1 MPASQCVYFYFDF
14 RDQGKQTHRSLIT
27 SLLSQLSTAK
37 GGIQRIIYDLYA
49 RKDQGR
55 QQPHVTELEDALQSV
70 IKNISKT
77 YLILDALDECSDREA
92 LLPFIRSLVE
102 QAMGS
107 LNVLVLSRREEDIEH
122 TLNPLSEHQV
132 RLESSLVS
140 PDISLHVQDRLNS
153 DFRFLRWPPELR
165 NEVSQILVQK
175 AHGM

>member
-1 MPASQCVYFYFDF
+1 VPESQCTYFYFDF
-14 RDQGKQTHRSLIT
+14 RDQGKQTHQNLIT
-27 SLLSQLSTAK
+27 SLLSQLLIAK
-37 GGIQRIIYDLYA
+37 IGSQTIHELYA
-49 RKDQGR
+49 RKGQGR
-55 QQPHVTELEDALQSV
+55 QQPHVTELEEALQSV

-122 TLNPLSEHQV
+122 TLNPLSEHQI

-165 NEVSQILVQK
+165 NEVSQILVKK